1 MTETLFR
8 ETGKAFISDS
18 CEIHAVAIDKADKVY
33 VLATIHGEYYPKAPA
48 GQRYGG
54 WQQSGL
60 FELRDTGKGYCDM
73 PVVGKHCY
81 RQLWLAREAFNQFTD
96 GMAQARNQHELE
108 EIMSPILITDDEQAA
123 VSA

>member
-1 MTETLFR
+1 MTETLFK
-8 ETGKAFISDS
+8 ETGKAFITDS
-18 CEIHAVAIDKADKVY
+18 CEIHAVAIDEADKVY
-33 VLATIHGEYYPKAPA
+33 VLATLHGEYYPTMPK

-81 RQLWLAREAFNQFTD
+81 RQLWLAKAAFNEFTA
-96 GMAQARNQHELE
+96 GMKVARNQYELE
-108 EIMSPILITDDEQAA
+108 EIMNPILITDEEQAA